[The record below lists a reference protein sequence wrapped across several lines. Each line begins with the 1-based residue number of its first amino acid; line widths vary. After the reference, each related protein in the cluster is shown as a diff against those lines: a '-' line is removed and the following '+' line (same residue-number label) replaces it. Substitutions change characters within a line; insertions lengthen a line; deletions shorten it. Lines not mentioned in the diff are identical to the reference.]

1 MFPGVDFEGSSFSC
15 EVMPFRKSG
24 IRTRVAMSVTE
35 EGAGDTFER
44 GEGLVPEDPLEL
56 MAVGRIAMLVHL
68 MFQPPNMTPPPNADQ
83 NSVLPGG
90 QKTRESA
97 LPIKDM
103 LSGQIILKR
112 KKESNLVLLVARSK
126 ESVRLDGGS
135 LRTTN

>member
-15 EVMPFRKSG
+15 EVMPFRKIG
-24 IRTRVAMSVTE
+24 IRTRIVMSVTE

-44 GEGLVPEDPLEL
+44 GESLIPEDSLEL
-56 MAVGRIAMLVHL
+56 MAVGSIAMLVHL
-68 MFQPPNMTPPPNADQ
+68 MFQPPNMTPPPKADQ

-90 QKTRESA
+90 QKTKESA

-103 LSGQIILKR
+103 LLGQIIFK
-112 KKESNLVLLVARSK
+112 KEKESNLVLLVARSK
-126 ESVRLDGGS
+126 DSVQVDGGS